1 MNYCKN
7 RRRRKILRMNTENRL
22 LQQFAKYVSQSIAGM
37 IGISIYILADT
48 FFIARHSGADG
59 LTVLNLALPV
69 YGLIFAIGAMIGI
82 GSATRYAIRKA
93 QGEKNIDHYFTS
105 SVLWCAIISIPF
117 ILLGIFVP
125 EQVMKLMGADETII
139 RLGVSYFRIFLGVSP
154 FFMINYTFT
163 AFARNDHAPTLVMI
177 ASLCGSSFNI
187 LFDYLFMFPCGMG
200 LAGAALATAL
210 SPVVTMMVCCIHY
223 FGKNCSVGFQ
233 WRVPSIRHLAAC
245 CQFGVPSFVGEISSA
260 VTTAVFNMLILGIA
274 GNTGIAAYG
283 VIANISLVAMSIF
296 NGISQGTQPLTSNY
310 YGSGNTRTVKTL
322 LKSGIF
328 VTILAQAVIIG
339 GTWGFTDLLIGIF
352 NSEGNALLLQYAH
365 DGMRL
370 YFLGY
375 ALAGINILLAGYFS
389 ATGRITQAFAASI
402 SRGVV
407 AIVICAVIMAK
418 IWGMNGVWLSF
429 LAAEVIT
436 FAVILVMN
444 RKEKH

>member
-1 MNYCKN
+1 
-7 RRRRKILRMNTENRL
+7 
-22 LQQFAKYVSQSIAGM
+22 
-37 IGISIYILADT
+37 
-48 FFIARHSGADG
+48 
-59 LTVLNLALPV
+59 
-69 YGLIFAIGAMIGI
+69 
-82 GSATRYAIRKA
+82 
-93 QGEKNIDHYFTS
+93 
-105 SVLWCAIISIPF
+105 
-117 ILLGIFVP
+117 
-125 EQVMKLMGADETII
+125 
-139 RLGVSYFRIFLGVSP
+139 
-154 FFMINYTFT
+154 
-163 AFARNDHAPTLVMI
+163 
-177 ASLCGSSFNI
+177 
-187 LFDYLFMFPCGMG
+187 
-200 LAGAALATAL
+200 
-210 SPVVTMMVCCIHY
+210 
-223 FGKNCSVGFQ
+223 
-233 WRVPSIRHLAAC
+233 
-245 CQFGVPSFVGEISSA
+245 
-260 VTTAVFNMLILGIA
+260 MLILGIA

-296 NGISQGTQPLTSNY
+296 NGISQGTQPLISNY
-310 YGSGNTRTVKTL
+310 YGSGNTRAVKTL